1 MRRWRIYKILLAL
14 TLVLITTGCIDNRVP
29 DTKTLKIKIDKLKI
43 DACETWA
50 LGSVIGRNVRYVD
63 TVYMPNLAAKKFS
76 KLSAADSS
84 YDYASKAAY
93 TLSTLNGSSISE
105 NLKPL
110 VVLALSDLKRACLG

>member
-14 TLVLITTGCIDNRVP
+14 TLVLITTGCIDNKVP

-43 DACETWA
+43 DACETWS

-76 KLSAADSS
+76 KLSAVDPS

-93 TLSTLNGSSISE
+93 TLSTFNGSSIAE